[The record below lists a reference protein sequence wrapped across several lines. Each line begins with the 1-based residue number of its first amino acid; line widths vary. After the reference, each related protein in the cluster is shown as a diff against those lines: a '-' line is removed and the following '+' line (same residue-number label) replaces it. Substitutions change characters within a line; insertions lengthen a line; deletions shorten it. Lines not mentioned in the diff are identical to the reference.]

1 MSALIIK
8 ADKKSKKIL
17 SDLVKKLGGNVM
29 SINDDQL
36 EDLVFG
42 KMMEE
47 AKTGET
53 VSKEE
58 VIKSLQS
65 K

>member
-1 MSALIIK
+1 MSAL
-8 ADKKSKKIL
+8 
-17 SDLVKKLGGNVM
+17 VM
-29 SINDDQL
+29 SINDEQL

-53 VSKEE
+53 VSKED
-58 VIKSLQS
+58 VIKSLRS